1 MGMAKHR
8 VPKEGRSLFGSRKRD
23 SLFERSF
30 TRCGGCGEDVY
41 VLAEDC
47 RGCGSVLNAT
57 RQPVHH
63 AQQVAQPIAQTHYAQ
78 LTRHDQPVQQTHYA
92 QLTRQSQPVP
102 QAPPVPQPQPV
113 RRPQAI
119 HWAQQASQ
127 ARMAAV
133 RLRAS

>member
-1 MGMAKHR
+1 MAKHR

-30 TRCGGCGEDVY
+30 TRCGGCGDDVY

-47 RGCGSVLNAT
+47 RACGAVLNET
-57 RQPVHH
+57 RK
-63 AQQVAQPIAQTHYAQ
+63 VAQSTSPSPAVPQA
-78 LTRHDQPVQQTHYA
+78 HYA
-92 QLTRQSQPVP
+92 QLTRQSQPVAQSQSFV
-102 QAPPVPQPQPV
+102 QAQSFAQPLPVAQPARQPQPA
-113 RRPQAI
+113 RRPRTI

>member
-1 MGMAKHR
+1 MAKHR
-8 VPKEGRSLFGSRKRD
+8 VSNEGRSLFGSRKRD

-30 TRCGGCGEDVY
+30 TQCRGCGDDVY

-47 RGCGSVLNAT
+47 RACGAVLNET
-57 RQPVHH
+57 R
-63 AQQVAQPIAQTHYAQ
+63 QVAQAAH
-78 LTRHDQPVQQTHYA
+78 PVPQAHYA

-102 QAPPVPQPQPV
+102 QPVSQPAPRQQPVRQPRPV

-119 HWAQQASQ
+119 HWAQLASQ

-133 RLRAS
+133 SRAS